1 LIKGNHDDK
10 NLTTTGEKEFFDFVA
25 YQMKIRIG
33 KRAVYLNHYPFLC
46 YAGTYREPKDQV
58 WALHGHIHLGPN
70 SLSGL
75 DVPRMEYLLPTQYDV
90 GVDMNDFAPIS
101 WEEVK
106 KKSEFAIKRWI
117 NSQMV
122 MRSCLV
128 VLIGEET
135 WMRDW
140 VEYEIRKAYELE
152 KGIVGIYIHNLKDK
166 YGNQTEKGLNPFDY
180 INTINGEPLSKY
192 VRAFDSRYATS
203 SNVYRDINDN
213 LSNLIEE
220 AIENAGYY

>member
-1 LIKGNHDDK
+1 MDDKKKYDFIFEDGKKIFFTSDSHANHFNIIGSCNRPFKDENEMNEALIEKWNSVVDEDSIVFHLGDFAWGGYIKWKLFRDALNGHIILIKGNHDDK

-90 GVDMNDFAPIS
+90 GVDMNDFTPIS

-106 KKSEFAIKRWI
+106 KKIEFQVE
-117 NSQMV
+117 NNV
-122 MRSCLV
+122 NCLCW
-128 VLIGEET
+128 T
-135 WMRDW
+135 
-140 VEYEIRKAYELE
+140 K
-152 KGIVGIYIHNLKDK
+152 K
-166 YGNQTEKGLNPFDY
+166 
-180 INTINGEPLSKY
+180 
-192 VRAFDSRYATS
+192 
-203 SNVYRDINDN
+203 
-213 LSNLIEE
+213 
-220 AIENAGYY
+220 

>member
-1 LIKGNHDDK
+1 MNEALIEKWNSVVDEDSIVFHLGDFAWGGYIKGKLFRDALNGHIVLIKGNHDDK

-106 KKSEFAIKRWI
+106 KKIEFQVE
-117 NSQMV
+117 NNV
-122 MRSCLV
+122 NCLYW
-128 VLIGEET
+128 T
-135 WMRDW
+135 
-140 VEYEIRKAYELE
+140 K
-152 KGIVGIYIHNLKDK
+152 K
-166 YGNQTEKGLNPFDY
+166 
-180 INTINGEPLSKY
+180 
-192 VRAFDSRYATS
+192 
-203 SNVYRDINDN
+203 
-213 LSNLIEE
+213 
-220 AIENAGYY
+220 

>member
-1 LIKGNHDDK
+1 MDDKKKYDFIFEDGKKIFFTSDSHANHFNIIGSCNRPFKDENEMNEALIEKWNSVVDEDSIVFHLGDFAWGGYIKWKLFRDALNGHIILIKGNHDDK

-106 KKSEFAIKRWI
+106 KKIEFQVE
-117 NSQMV
+117 NNV
-122 MRSCLV
+122 NCLCW
-128 VLIGEET
+128 T
-135 WMRDW
+135 
-140 VEYEIRKAYELE
+140 K
-152 KGIVGIYIHNLKDK
+152 K
-166 YGNQTEKGLNPFDY
+166 
-180 INTINGEPLSKY
+180 
-192 VRAFDSRYATS
+192 
-203 SNVYRDINDN
+203 
-213 LSNLIEE
+213 
-220 AIENAGYY
+220 